1 MLTYN
6 TVIPIYQSILKKKM
20 ITVLTKILNS
30 TAVLLCEM
38 YLDTK
43 MEVSLNMLKVLTQW
57 FDLVG
62 GQNSGT

>member
-43 MEVSLNMLKVLTQW
+43 IDMLKVLTQW